1 MAIIINLDYRLKS
14 NFILQPERKHMN
26 ISQAATQMGL
36 SAKQI
41 RDYEK
46 QGLLPETRRSESGY
60 RVYSEQDLQRLRFI
74 RHARDVGFSLA
85 QIRELLALQDNPNRH
100 SRDVKNIT
108 VQHITELN
116 QRIES
121 LQSMLHTLQ
130 TWHNECSGDE
140 QADCCILAG
149 LNQH

>member
-1 MAIIINLDYRLKS
+1 
-14 NFILQPERKHMN
+14 MN
-26 ISQAATQMGL
+26 ISQAAAQTGL

-46 QGLLPETRRSESGY
+46 QNLLPETQRSESGY
-60 RVYSEQDLQRLRFI
+60 RAYGEHDLQRLRFI

>member
-1 MAIIINLDYRLKS
+1 
-14 NFILQPERKHMN
+14 MN
-26 ISQAATQMGL
+26 ISQATQQTGL

-46 QGLLPETRRSESGY
+46 QNLLPETQRSESGY
-60 RVYSEQDLQRLRFI
+60 RVYGEHDLQRLRFI

-100 SRDVKNIT
+100 SRDVKNLT
-108 VQHITELN
+108 AQHIAELN

-130 TWHNECSGDE
+130 TWHNKCSGDE

>member
-1 MAIIINLDYRLKS
+1 
-14 NFILQPERKHMN
+14 MN
-26 ISQAATQMGL
+26 ISQAAAQTGL

-46 QGLLPETRRSESGY
+46 QNLLPETRRSESGY

>member
-1 MAIIINLDYRLKS
+1 MAIIINLNYRLKS

-26 ISQAATQMGL
+26 ISQAAQQTGL

-46 QGLLPETRRSESGY
+46 QNLLPETRRSESGY

-85 QIRELLALQDNPNRH
+85 QIRELLALQDNLNRH
-100 SRDVKNIT
+100 SRDVKNLT
-108 VQHITELN
+108 AQHIAELN

>member
-1 MAIIINLDYRLKS
+1 
-14 NFILQPERKHMN
+14 MN
-26 ISQAATQMGL
+26 ISQAAAQTGL

-100 SRDVKNIT
+100 SRDVKQLT
-108 VQHITELN
+108 AAHIADLTLK
-116 QRIES
+116 IEM
-121 LQSMLHTLQ
+121 LQNMREKLQ
-130 TWHNECSGDE
+130 MWHDQCAGDE
-140 QADCCILAG
+140 HSACCILDG
-149 LNQH
+149 LVDL

>member
-1 MAIIINLDYRLKS
+1 
-14 NFILQPERKHMN
+14 MN
-26 ISQAATQMGL
+26 ISQAAQQTGL

-46 QGLLPETRRSESGY
+46 QNLLPETQRSESRY
-60 RVYSEQDLQRLRFI
+60 RVYGEYDVQRLRFM
-74 RHARDVGFSLA
+74 RQARNVGFSLA
-85 QIRELLALQDNPNRH
+85 QIRELLALQDNLNRH
-100 SRDVKNIT
+100 SRDVKNLT
-108 VQHITELN
+108 AQHIAELN

>member
-1 MAIIINLDYRLKS
+1 
-14 NFILQPERKHMN
+14 MN
-26 ISQAATQMGL
+26 ISQAAQQTGL

-46 QGLLPETRRSESGY
+46 QNLLPETRRSESGY

-85 QIRELLALQDNPNRH
+85 QIRELLALQDNLNRH
-100 SRDVKNIT
+100 SRDVKNLT
-108 VQHITELN
+108 AQHIAELN